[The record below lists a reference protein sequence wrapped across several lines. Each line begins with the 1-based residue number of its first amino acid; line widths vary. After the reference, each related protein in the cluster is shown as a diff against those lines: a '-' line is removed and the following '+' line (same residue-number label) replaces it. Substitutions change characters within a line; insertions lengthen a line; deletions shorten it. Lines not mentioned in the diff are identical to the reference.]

1 MNNDESNEDKKL
13 KKKKKFE
20 EIESR
25 IKKQKDE
32 YEKVKKEAINLNLP
46 YFNTISS
53 NFNIKEFESL
63 KEIGISIF
71 R

>member
-13 KKKKKFE
+13 RKKKKFE

-46 YFNTISS
+46 DFN
-53 NFNIKEFESL
+53 NIHFKI
-63 KEIGISIF
+63 K
-71 R
+71 